1 MYGFPEGVL
10 RVISFMVS
18 CLKWLMK
25 KLGVAKILQA
35 VRHSYMIIFVT
46 MIHKNLDIN
55 LLLFPFFLLWN
66 QEARIQFSVN
76 CWSGI
81 EKYFCFL
88 LITSCA
94 LLQPNSIDFYKG
106 ICVKCFYCSYYS
118 FIITKC
124 EKPLLLLFYLARFS
138 TVKLFWKNLE
148 KYQESYY
155 LSQADLTI
163 TFSK

>member
-1 MYGFPEGVL
+1 MYGFPEGAL

-66 QEARIQFSVN
+66 QETRIQFSVN

-138 TVKLFWKNLE
+138 TVKLFWKYLE